1 MKISL
6 EELKR
11 LIDKYGDITLKD
23 LEEIKIAEDNIEKE
37 NQRIEEKE
45 EIEINPSDNCNKM
58 LLEGIK
64 EIKRILEEMV
74 YKLHYTYDKQ
84 K

>member
-37 NQRIEEKE
+37 NQRLKDKD

-58 LLEGIK
+58 LLEGII

-74 YKLHYTYDKQ
+74 YKLHYTYDK
-84 K
+84 

>member
-37 NQRIEEKE
+37 NQRLKDKE
-45 EIEINPSDNCNKM
+45 EIENPSDNCNKM
-58 LLEGIK
+58 FLEGIL

-74 YKLHYTYDKQ
+74 YKLHYTYDK
-84 K
+84 

>member
-11 LIDKYGDITLKD
+11 LIDKYGDISLKD

-37 NQRIEEKE
+37 NQRLKDKK
-45 EIEINPSDNCNKM
+45 EIEINPSENCNKM
-58 LLEGIK
+58 LLEGIL

-74 YKLHYTYDKQ
+74 YKLHYTYDK
-84 K
+84 